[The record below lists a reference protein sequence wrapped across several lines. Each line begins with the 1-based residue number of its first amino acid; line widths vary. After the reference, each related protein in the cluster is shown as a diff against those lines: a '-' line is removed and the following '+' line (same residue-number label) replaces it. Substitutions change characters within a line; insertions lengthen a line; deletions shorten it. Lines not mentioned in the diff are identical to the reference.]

1 MTNAPEM
8 TSVSPLSRIKNKQV
22 FSSAG
27 HHRLFHTQYDNSK
40 SFTDLLPDSIISLP
54 MASHHHKPEASLF
67 HKHVSGTAP
76 GEGKMPVDTHTLLV
90 PEGLLPLANP

>member
-1 MTNAPEM
+1 
-8 TSVSPLSRIKNKQV
+8 
-22 FSSAG
+22 
-27 HHRLFHTQYDNSK
+27 
-40 SFTDLLPDSIISLP
+40 

-67 HKHVSGTAP
+67 HKHVAGTAP